1 MFSNPKLYP
10 SKKCKKKSS
19 TVKGLNVDKF
29 LYRKPKHF
37 FPRNIAF
44 GLHWSYMQID
54 SPCVHVFKSKALS
67 INKCKKKS
75 STVKV
80 LNVDKF
86 LYRKPKHF
94 FPRNIAFGLHWSYAN
109 RHSRCPCYAMKIYQQ
124 QWPLVMMHD
133 SMSKLLSYS
142 GVWFGICSVV
152 DSGWFGAIVLVWG
165 FLIRLVTDSGW
176 FGIVA
181 VL

>member
-19 TVKGLNVDKF
+19 TVKVLNVDKC
-29 LYRKPKHF
+29 LHCKPKIF
-37 FPRNIAF
+37 FPRSIAL
-44 GLHWSYMQID
+44 GLESLQID
-54 SPCVHVFKSKALS
+54 TPCVHVFKSKARP
-67 INKCKKKS
+67 INKVKKKS

-86 LYRKPKHF
+86 LHCKPKRF
-94 FPRNIAFGLHWSYAN
+94 FPRSIALGLDPVHIDT
-109 RHSRCPCYAMKIYQQ
+109 PCVHVFK
-124 QWPLVMMHD
+124 
-133 SMSKLLSYS
+133 SKALP
-142 GVWFGICSVV
+142 VV
-152 DSGWFGAIVLVWG
+152 DSGWFGAIVLVSG

-181 VL
+181 IF